1 MDRNARIT
9 FRVWRDTT
17 HFDCEDDYRTILSK
31 RQSLSTE
38 TFLQDYTHPDDHI
51 PPTNEIGL
59 RGSNYSLFLID
70 FKVNS

>member
-17 HFDCEDDYRTILSK
+17 HFGCEDDYRTILSR

-38 TFLQDYTHPDDHI
+38 TLFQDYTHI
-51 PPTNEIGL
+51 PPNYEIWL

>member
-38 TFLQDYTHPDDHI
+38 TFFQDYTHI
-51 PPTNEIGL
+51 PPTYEIGP

>member
-17 HFDCEDDYRTILSK
+17 DFDCEDDYRLILSR

-38 TFLQDYTHPDDHI
+38 TFFQDYTHN
-51 PPTNEIGL
+51 PPTYEIGL
-59 RGSNYSLFLID
+59 RGSNYSLFIID
-70 FKVNS
+70 FKFNS